1 MLLTVTIVSTIQ
13 MSLLCDCDSVGQG
26 QSSPRPGGSWGD
38 DKHLLYVDR
47 AVVVTMIMSAISA
60 GVMLQRGRRQQQAG
74 PPHFLM
80 AQASGKQMLS
90 EEEQR
95 GPGWGWAFSP
105 DSWQSKHQFWVAGVR
120 ACLSIVLSLQSKALD
135 LSRSGD
141 TEEGSLGAGTIRLK
155 GPKQESSSTF
165 IGSEAYRVMGKLG
178 VGSRW
183 NMGLQWKWEGDR

>member
-1 MLLTVTIVSTIQ
+1 MTVSTIQ
-13 MSLLCDCDSVGQG
+13 MSLMCDCDSVGQG
-26 QSSPRPGGSWGD
+26 LGTLSQSSPRPGGSWGD
-38 DKHLLYVDR
+38 DKYLLYVDQ
-47 AVVVTMIMSAISA
+47 AVVVTMSA
-60 GVMLQRGRRQQQAG
+60 GVMLQRGRCQQQAG

-105 DSWQSKHQFWVAGVR
+105 DSLQSKHHFWVAGVR

-135 LSRSGD
+135 ISRSGGI
-141 TEEGSLGAGTIRLK
+141 EEGSFGAGTIRLK

-165 IGSEAYRVMGKLG
+165 IGSEAYHVMGKLG

-183 NMGLQWKWEGDR
+183 NMDLQWKWEGDR